1 MFKPEDSQQAP
12 ELAAAIAEAK
22 TEPAAVTSAAAR
34 VERDLEEVRDDRDEE
49 RFLWILCFIILFDCV
64 VLGRM
69 DNFAAPLV
77 IGVLQLLLLIG
88 LARKFGVDDITVLVT
103 RLLHRLSDRADK

>member
-1 MFKPEDSQQAP
+1 
-12 ELAAAIAEAK
+12 
-22 TEPAAVTSAAAR
+22 
-34 VERDLEEVRDDRDEE
+34 
-49 RFLWILCFIILFDCV
+49 
-64 VLGRM
+64 M